1 MLIDRMQFADV
12 VTGALEGLVAQEHGV
27 HSSNRA
33 SVSVDDV
40 TFKLRNDKGLYT
52 SISQE
57 LSLFDVSERVECG
70 PGPDR
75 EQLPPGHRDPGE
87 QDTIKGGTIPAA
99 P

>member
-1 MLIDRMQFADV
+1 MLIDRMHFADV

-40 TFKLRNDKGLYT
+40 TFNLRNDKGLYT
-52 SISQE
+52 SISHE
-57 LSLFDVSERVECG
+57 LSLLDLSERVECG
-70 PGPDR
+70 PGPVR
-75 EQLPPGHRDPGE
+75 AHLPPGHRDAGQE
-87 QDTIKGGTIPAA
+87 ATITDGTIPAA